1 MTNYPETPGVRAGS
15 PDTSHAAAESVAD
28 AAKTREAMA
37 MRFIRSRGLVGATA
51 DEVADAQGWERYSSR
66 PRLST
71 LRARGS
77 ILDSG
82 ERRKGASG
90 RSQAVWIAAEY
101 AAKPDDPQGNLW
113 EVAA

>member
-1 MTNYPETPGVRAGS
+1 MTDYHNLPGVRAGS
-15 PDTSHAAAESVAD
+15 PDTSYEAAESVAD

-37 MRFIRSRGLVGATA
+37 MRFILSRGLVGATA
-51 DEVADAQGWERYSSR
+51 DEVADAFLWERYSSR

-77 ILDSG
+77 IVDSG

-90 RSQAVWIAAEY
+90 RFQAVWIAKEFA
-101 AAKPDDPQGNLW
+101 PDSDDPQRDLW